1 MKLVFGVLDQEYS
14 DARGGG
20 AETTGEVARILE
32 DRYQVMETFYET
44 RQDKISG
51 WLAKD
56 ATNALRLMLAGKDMG
71 KPRDAFYG
79 ATQKIE
85 SEFRAFLTRN
95 EMGRLSFLSGA
106 EAEYF
111 RARGRA
117 FGGAAAAG
125 VSHRKKHP
133 YAAQNKSRP
142 VFVDTGLYRSS
153 FRAWVE

>member
-1 MKLVFGVLDQEYS
+1 MKLMFGVLDQEYS

-20 AETTGEVARILE
+20 AKTTGEVARILE
-32 DRYQVMETFYET
+32 DRYHVMATFYET
-44 RQDKISG
+44 RQDKIAG

-111 RARGRA
+111 QARGPK
-117 FGGAAAAG
+117 FTGAATVA
-125 VSHRKKHP
+125 HRKLHP
-133 YAAQNKSRP
+133 YAKKNQMRP